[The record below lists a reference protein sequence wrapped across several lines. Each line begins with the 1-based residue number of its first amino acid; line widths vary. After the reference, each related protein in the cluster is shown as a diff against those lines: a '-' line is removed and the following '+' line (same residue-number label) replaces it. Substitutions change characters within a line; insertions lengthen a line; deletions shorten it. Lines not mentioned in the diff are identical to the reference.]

1 MTAKSPQK
9 KNTNNFRKPDKGNF
23 SDIFL
28 ANPSMPC
35 TPPPEKTVLKLE
47 QGGIGAPMEP
57 TEPISEAAGQNGV
70 LYDSLTA
77 RGSGWLVRSLPQE
90 LWDQRVGKWS
100 KHHWKFN
107 TKFCR
112 GPLQMNEVC
121 ILYFIVI
128 LLLQM
133 HDKLLQSSLNLVGA
147 LKIKPFMIHC

>member
-9 KNTNNFRKPDKGNF
+9 KTPTILGSQIKETSQIF
-23 SDIFL
+23 FL

-100 KHHWKFN
+100 KHHWTFN